1 MANLPFGVSRL
12 DRIIGGGVPP
22 GNVVLL
28 VGESGAGAREFLYT
42 SAAMNALGHADDDLF
57 DLHYGGLEGDTSLPD
72 EVHYISFTA
81 GAGSIEREMT
91 YTMADEIVEAAVSE
105 ITFKDFSPEY
115 FQLSPIPRDW
125 YMGEMT
131 TLQDLGEQHNRDG
144 VMSALGDYLTANA
157 AGNLVLID
165 SITDLVGA
173 VNDELAWNEI
183 AMLMRGLM
191 KASHQW
197 GGLIVVLA
205 NQETLAPTELGHLMD
220 AASGT
225 LQFEWESGGSQR
237 ARTMVVR
244 AFRGVLA
251 RLESENIVRFETEIH
266 EGGLDVSDVRK
277 IR

>member
-1 MANLPFGVSRL
+1 MTNLPFGVSRL

-42 SAAMNALGHADDDLF
+42 SAAMNALAHADDDLF

-72 EVHYISFTA
+72 EIHYISFTA

-173 VNDELAWNEI
+173 VNDDLAWNEI

-205 NQETLAPTELGHLMD
+205 NQETLGPKELGHLMD

>member
-1 MANLPFGVSRL
+1 MTNMPFGVSRL

-42 SAAMNALGHADDDLF
+42 SAAMNALAHADSDLF
-57 DLHYGGLEGDTSLPD
+57 DLHYGTPEANTTLPD
-72 EVHYISFTA
+72 EIHYLSFTA
-81 GAGSIEREMT
+81 GKESIEREMA
-91 YTMADEIVEAAVSE
+91 YTMDDDIVEAAVDE
-105 ITFKDFSPEY
+105 IQFRDFSPEY

-131 TLQDLGEQHNRDG
+131 TLQDLGTQHNRDG
-144 VMSALGDYLTANA
+144 VLSALGEYLTDHAP
-157 AGNLVLID
+157 GNLVLID
-165 SITDLVGA
+165 SVTDLVGA
-173 VNDELAWNEI
+173 VNDDLAWNEV
-183 AMLMRGLM
+183 AMLMRGLL

-197 GGLIVVLA
+197 GGLIIVLA
-205 NQETLAPTELGHLMD
+205 NLETLKPTELGHLMD
-220 AASGT
+220 ATSGT

-237 ARTMVVR
+237 TRTMVVR
-244 AFRGVLA
+244 SFRGVLA
-251 RLESENIVRFETEIH
+251 RLESENIVRFETDIH